1 MNNSPYFL
9 LEYGVEIINLPKTY
23 ENRNIE
29 QFQHFIR
36 NKIYWEES
44 MLCRIIPA
52 LIFENLQKKGYNNYK
67 IRLRD
72 IEVIRCTF
80 VEQHGIEVIEY
91 GESMISA
98 ERMQIFANKYS
109 QMCNCNKFPS
119 YLNV

>member
-9 LEYGVEIINLPKTY
+9 LEYGVEIVNLPKTD

-44 MLCRIIPA
+44 MLYRTIPA
-52 LIFENLQKKGYNNYK
+52 LIFENLQKKGYNDYK

-72 IEVIRCTF
+72 IEVISCTF

-91 GESMISA
+91 GESMIAA
-98 ERMQIFANKYS
+98 ERMRIFANKYS
-109 QMCNCNKFPS
+109 QMFNCNKFPS